1 MRFAGAAGPGKTHD
15 RLAELAHAAR
25 CQASVV
31 SAYFFGPLRLV
42 LPPVALL
49 LDGLYPAKIIPGSTP
64 LASLQR
70 NGHGPGNFEPAP
82 LVGARLQCVGVIMKR
97 IGWLAVIPFIGMCA
111 GPVIHN
117 SATPFILGM
126 PFILAWMV
134 AWVFLTSLIM
144 SVIYWLDPE
153 RRADE
158 ETAQ

>member
-1 MRFAGAAGPGKTHD
+1 
-15 RLAELAHAAR
+15 
-25 CQASVV
+25 
-31 SAYFFGPLRLV
+31 
-42 LPPVALL
+42 
-49 LDGLYPAKIIPGSTP
+49 
-64 LASLQR
+64 
-70 NGHGPGNFEPAP
+70 
-82 LVGARLQCVGVIMKR
+82 MKH

-144 SVIYWLDPE
+144 SLIYWLDPE

-158 ETAQ
+158 EEAAS